1 MDRKRFELEKKEL
14 EKRIEYNFLLN
25 INNALENNNIEEVYN
40 YVMSYFDYEIIRKN
54 KNKKREKKI

>member
-25 INNALENNNIEEVYN
+25 INNALENNNIKEVYN

-54 KNKKREKKI
+54 KDKKREKKI